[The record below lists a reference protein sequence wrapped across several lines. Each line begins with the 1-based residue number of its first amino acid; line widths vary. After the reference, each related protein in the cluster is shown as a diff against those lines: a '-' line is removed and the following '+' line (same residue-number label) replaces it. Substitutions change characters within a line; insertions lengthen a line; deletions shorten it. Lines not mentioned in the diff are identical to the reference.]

1 MVSSFCVKSRRR
13 IETLMMVMTLCLM
26 VYNFAQ
32 FRARQALQETN
43 ETLLNQVGKPI
54 NNPTLK
60 WIFQIMEG
68 ISIVKTST
76 EAIITNIDVLRCK
89 IIRLFGV
96 TACHIYGLQPELL
109 DFGLKSKK

>member
-1 MVSSFCVKSRRR
+1 MFFKYRTHV
-13 IETLMMVMTLCLM
+13 
-26 VYNFAQ
+26 
-32 FRARQALQETN
+32 
-43 ETLLNQVGKPI
+43 NQVGKPI

-96 TACHIYGLQPELL
+96 TACQIYGLQPELAKL
-109 DFGLKSKK
+109 

>member
-1 MVSSFCVKSRRR
+1 
-13 IETLMMVMTLCLM
+13 MMVMTLCLM

-32 FRARQALQETN
+32 YRARQALQETN
-43 ETLLNQVGKPI
+43 ETVPNQVGKPI

-96 TACHIYGLQPELL
+96 TACHIYGLQPELAEL
-109 DFGLKSKK
+109 

>member
-1 MVSSFCVKSRRR
+1 
-13 IETLMMVMTLCLM
+13 M

-43 ETLLNQVGKPI
+43 QTVPNQVGKPI

-89 IIRLFGV
+89 NNKAIWCYCLSDLWIATGV
-96 TACHIYGLQPELL
+96 
-109 DFGLKSKK
+109 S

>member
-1 MVSSFCVKSRRR
+1 MVNSFYVKTRRR
-13 IETLMMVMTLCLM
+13 IEALMMVMTLCLM

-32 FRARQALQETN
+32 YRARQALQETN
-43 ETLLNQVGKPI
+43 ETVPNQIGKPI

-89 IIRLFGV
+89 IIRL
-96 TACHIYGLQPELL
+96 
-109 DFGLKSKK
+109 

>member
-1 MVSSFCVKSRRR
+1 MVNSFYVKTRRR
-13 IETLMMVMTLCLM
+13 IEALMMVMTLCLM

-32 FRARQALQETN
+32 YRARQALQETN
-43 ETLLNQVGKPI
+43 ETVPNQVGKPI

-60 WIFQIMEG
+60 WIFQIIEE
-68 ISIVKTST
+68 ISIVKTSI

-96 TACHIYGLQPELL
+96 NACQIYGLQPESAKL
-109 DFGLKSKK
+109 

>member
-1 MVSSFCVKSRRR
+1 
-13 IETLMMVMTLCLM
+13 MMVMTLCLM

-32 FRARQALQETN
+32 YRARQALQETN
-43 ETLLNQVGKPI
+43 ETVPNQVGKPI

-76 EAIITNIDVLRCK
+76 EAVFCK
-89 IIRLFGV
+89 IVDTF
-96 TACHIYGLQPELL
+96 
-109 DFGLKSKK
+109 F

>member
-1 MVSSFCVKSRRR
+1 MVNSFYVKTRRR
-13 IETLMMVMTLCLM
+13 IEALMVVMTLCLM

-32 FRARQALQETN
+32 YHARQALQETN
-43 ETLLNQVGKPI
+43 ETVPNQVGKPN

-89 IIRLFGV
+89 IIRL
-96 TACHIYGLQPELL
+96 
-109 DFGLKSKK
+109 